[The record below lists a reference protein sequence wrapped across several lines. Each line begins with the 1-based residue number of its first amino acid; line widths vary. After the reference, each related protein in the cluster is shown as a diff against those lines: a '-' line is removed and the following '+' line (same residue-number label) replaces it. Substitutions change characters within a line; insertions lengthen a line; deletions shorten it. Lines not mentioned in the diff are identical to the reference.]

1 MSKLETNTI
10 DNISGSSTLN
20 IGDTNATNITIDN
33 GVTTLDFGTG
43 ISTVSNMPAAFK
55 NTPIV
60 SARLSSNTN
69 VTDATFT
76 KIEFDTEEIDT
87 DSAYDNST
95 NYRFTVPSGKAGKYL
110 IQGQVR
116 GDGNNND
123 VRTVACHIYKNG
135 TQQGGSI
142 VQQVGNTGSA
152 QSVTVPITQI
162 LDLSV
167 SDYIEIFGFV
177 DVASG
182 TPFFNSADQRTR
194 FLITKLTG

>member
-1 MSKLETNTI
+1 MTRANFV
-10 DNISGSSTLN
+10 SG
-20 IGDTNATNITIDN
+20 IG
-33 GVTTLDFGTG
+33 GT
-43 ISTVSNMPAAFK
+43 

-60 SARLSSNTN
+60 SARLSSDTN
-69 VTDATFT
+69 VSDATYT

-87 DSAYDNST
+87 DSAYDNSS

-116 GDGNNND
+116 GNGNNND
-123 VRTVACHIYKNG
+123 VRMVACHIYKNG
-135 TQQGGSI
+135 SQQGGSI
-142 VQQVGNTGSA
+142 LQQVSSTGTPESL
-152 QSVTVPITQI
+152 TVAITQI

-182 TPFFNSADQRTR
+182 TPYFQASDQRTR
-194 FLITKLTG
+194 FLITKLIT